1 MNSSLEMQWR
11 YQKVD
16 RIIQASFFFFKQF
29 RKKQFVEINL
39 MKRTS
44 TRRESK
50 KRKHELPIANCILH
64 RIYDDLHTECTLI
77 DNIHPRIR
85 HKASFSSESI
95 SNCSSTRA
103 LKYLFS
109 LSLRERCFLFYY
121 FIDTREKKKRNFE
134 IIHVILLNVTSVKR
148 RCTFII

>member
-1 MNSSLEMQWR
+1 
-11 YQKVD
+11 
-16 RIIQASFFFFKQF
+16 
-29 RKKQFVEINL
+29 

-50 KRKHELPIANCILH
+50 KRKHELPIANCVLH

-121 FIDTREKKKRNFE
+121 SIDTREKKKKKLRNYTRY
-134 IIHVILLNVTSVKR
+134 IVKCDIGKTAMYVYYLNHETI
-148 RCTFII
+148 TFILFYYFFFHYVYINRVKACSSYEQPQPL